1 MKRSTRRAAI
11 TVLSAVSVL
20 GVAAGCAADATE
32 ATGQQTSE
40 ATESAAEQSAA
51 GEATDGATDAEADA
65 GASPTDA
72 SGYAD
77 GEYSAA
83 GSYQSPSGTESI
95 DVTVTLADGVVT
107 AVTVTPT
114 ADDPTAMQFQTAFA
128 EGVAEVVVGQDIDSL
143 SVDKVSGSSLTSA
156 GFTAAIEQIKAD
168 AQA

>member
-1 MKRSTRRAAI
+1 MKSSTRRAAI

-20 GVAAGCAADATE
+20 GIAAGCATDATE
-32 ATGQQTSE
+32 TADQQTPA
-40 ATESAAEQSAA
+40 ATESATEQSGA
-51 GEATDGATDAEADA
+51 GEATDGATDAETDA
-65 GASPTDA
+65 ATSPADA

-77 GEYSAA
+77 GEYSAS

-95 DVTVTLADGVVT
+95 DVEVTLDDGVVT

-114 ADDPTAMQFQTAFA
+114 AGDPTAMQFQTTFA

-143 SVDKVSGSSLTSA
+143 SVGKVSGSSLTGA
-156 GFTAAIEQIKAD
+156 GFNAAIEQIRSD